1 MKLKQIMTAALLL
14 IGLATA
20 MDVKAQEADYIQWKG
35 NDYQTLLNA
44 GETEVF
50 LYNVG
55 TGRFLVHGGDWG
67 IQARLFSED
76 NGKTLTL
83 KYGAQ
88 GTNIIFNTGMTTVH
102 NGQYCNNLGCNIPR
116 ITSSDNWGNGDA
128 TFTVLMDAKE
138 RIADGTANGTYRNWQ
153 FQRVTGTADD
163 VFTYY
168 LYETISD
175 TNYYMGAVYGKNSN
189 SHDGDPNGEL
199 AMLSSS
205 YDKVTWTTA
214 VPETDTKYTCGLKSV
229 ETSYIEGS
237 SVDRSMN
244 DEVRIYGGVDVELNK
259 LYQWRIVT
267 KQQLIDLISST
278 DADESGTNINLTYL
292 IEDRGFERNDY
303 AFFDDPEGWVAKPFT
318 DNIYTTSGEGQYYYT
333 WGYYRNAG
341 TKEAPSPQVW
351 NAQSPRYT
359 SDYNYNY
366 PVRLKSQYDSKTN
379 AKFGFIEFEGT
390 GTASTY
396 ITVPDGTP
404 DNSTFSISG
413 YGFYQ
418 GANQG
423 YFFATTTDP
432 SELSISDFQDPAKVT
447 TFELKERTGLSKNTS
462 ANVMAAGD
470 IFAPAQSDYQA
481 EVTIKANPG
490 DKIYFGVAKL
500 GATKSSSDASEGGT
514 TTTYYYITYTSGRTT
529 YYLTSDLVFSSD
541 ESQAV
546 LWTYSNNRFSTT
558 VDGSTRYLTYT
569 GSTTSASLQL
579 TTSTSNAVSYRNN
592 MVYGP
597 TQSGMFST
605 TYYYLQ
611 GNTTGATPSF
621 ANSSSNAASRTE
633 KTITTG
639 GTNYYHDTDW
649 VGADQFSIAYLGTD
663 PVMFDEDETSL
674 DYLKE
679 EGGADKQYTNQSIRI
694 HRTMV
699 KDQWNSF
706 VFPLNLSATQVR
718 AAFGDNC
725 QLAEITELG
734 EFSKLPTCIDFAIKT
749 LPNEGEGIKAGKF
762 YLVKPAVEPRT
773 SSSGIK
779 YYECGRASFNTSDFG
794 TITKE
799 TVYVSDAAKD
809 YANQHDMPTDWLN
822 NVVTTY
828 GTYVADQRIPS
839 GSYVM
844 GYKKTD
850 DGHNVQ
856 LFRITSETN
865 IQGFRGWIEDGV
877 GTTQGARTLVVGGI
891 YDTRTYVDHETGVE
905 HIQLQTRP
913 ADDDIMYDLSGRR
926 IGKVAEFGTL
936 PRGLYIVNGKKVFI
950 K

>member
-44 GETEVF
+44 GATEVF

-102 NGQYCNNLGCNIPR
+102 NGQYCNNLGCNIPQ
-116 ITSSDNWGNGDA
+116 ITSNDNWGNGDA

-153 FQRVTGTADD
+153 FKKVTGTADD

-168 LYETISD
+168 LYETISGK
-175 TNYYMGAVYGKNSN
+175 NYYMGAVYGENRN

-303 AFFDDPEGWVAKPFT
+303 AFFDNPEGWVAKPFT
-318 DNIYTTSGEGQYYYT
+318 DNIYTTSGEGLYYYT

-359 SDYNYNY
+359 SSYNYNY

-379 AKFGFIEFEGT
+379 AKFGFIEFEGV

-396 ITVPDGTP
+396 ITVPKGTP
-404 DNSTFSISG
+404 ANSTFSISG

-500 GATKSSSDASEGGT
+500 GAKQSSRDA
-514 TTTYYYITYTSGRTT
+514 Y
-529 YYLTSDLVFSSD
+529 SSRI
-541 ESQAV
+541 S
-546 LWTYSNNRFSTT
+546 
-558 VDGSTRYLTYT
+558 
-569 GSTTSASLQL
+569 
-579 TTSTSNAVSYRNN
+579 
-592 MVYGP
+592 
-597 TQSGMFST
+597 
-605 TYYYLQ
+605 
-611 GNTTGATPSF
+611 
-621 ANSSSNAASRTE
+621 
-633 KTITTG
+633 
-639 GTNYYHDTDW
+639 YYHDTDW

-679 EGGADKQYTNQSIRI
+679 EGGDDKQYTNQSIRI

-773 SSSGIK
+773 SSGIK
-779 YYECGRASFNTSDFG
+779 YYECGRASFNTKDFG

-809 YANQHDMPTDWLN
+809 YAERHDMPTDWLN

-828 GTYVADQRIPS
+828 GTYVADQQIPS

-856 LFRITSETN
+856 LFRITSATN
-865 IQGFRGWIEDGV
+865 IKGFRGWIEDGI
-877 GTTQGARTLVVGGI
+877 GTTQGARTLAVGGI

-905 HIQLQTRP
+905 HVQLQTRP